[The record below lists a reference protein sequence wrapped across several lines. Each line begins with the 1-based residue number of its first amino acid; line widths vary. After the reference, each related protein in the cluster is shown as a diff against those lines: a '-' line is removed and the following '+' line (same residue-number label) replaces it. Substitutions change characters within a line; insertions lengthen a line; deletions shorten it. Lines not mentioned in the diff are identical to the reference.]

1 MYTNEEVI
9 MDSSFLIEC
18 IGYLGSFLVLVS
30 FLMTSVV
37 KLRIVNTI
45 GSIIFMVYALI
56 IRSYPTALMNLCLV
70 LINLHILW
78 KMGNAGKEYEITR
91 VEHDDAFLEYLLN
104 RYHDDI
110 KLCFPGI
117 AYSFDDADY
126 YYIITC
132 EGKPVGLVI
141 GKGDKAELE
150 LLLDDTIPEFRDFS
164 IGRFMVNRFTS
175 DGFRKL
181 VYRGPDVNHKK
192 YLDKMGYVK
201 TEEGYVKEL

>member
-1 MYTNEEVI
+1 

-37 KLRIVNTI
+37 KLRIVNTV
-45 GSIIFMVYALI
+45 GSIIFMIYALI

-70 LINLHILW
+70 LINLHFLW

-117 AYSFDDADY
+117 VYSFDDADY

-141 GKGDKAELE
+141 GKGDKTELE
-150 LLLDDTIPEFRDFS
+150 LLLDYTIPEFRDFS

-181 VYRGPDVNHKK
+181 VYKGPDVNHKK